1 MPLKFIGISQRL
13 IENSNYFEIREAL
26 SLEWGEFFLQHLNGY
41 LPLPLS
47 YEIPFVEYAQR
58 LNGTLKGIILSGGN
72 DLNILNANQI
82 SQKRD
87 EYEGQ
92 IITYCLEESLPLLGV
107 CRGAQRVAEYFGANF
122 TRSDI
127 HIGKHSIN
135 SVRKYSDSS
144 SYIHERLPF
153 YSLRQILLLFSNI
166 LQRRI
171 LSDIDL

>member
-58 LNGTLKGIILSGGN
+58 LNGKLNGIILRGGN

-82 SQKRD
+82 SQ
-87 EYEGQ
+87 
-92 IITYCLEESLPLLGV
+92 
-107 CRGAQRVAEYFGANF
+107 
-122 TRSDI
+122 
-127 HIGKHSIN
+127 
-135 SVRKYSDSS
+135 
-144 SYIHERLPF
+144 
-153 YSLRQILLLFSNI
+153 
-166 LQRRI
+166 
-171 LSDIDL
+171 